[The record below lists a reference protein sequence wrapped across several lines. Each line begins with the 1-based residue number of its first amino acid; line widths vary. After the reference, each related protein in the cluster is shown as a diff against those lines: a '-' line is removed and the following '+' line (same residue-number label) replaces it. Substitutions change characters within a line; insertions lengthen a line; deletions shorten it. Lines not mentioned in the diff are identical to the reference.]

1 MCGLATSTKNTSKST
16 KIIAA
21 KMTKI
26 NAELK
31 FEKSRK
37 RLASALKNL
46 EEVIKFKISETAIQ
60 SRAIGFEDSGYQTKI
75 SEQTFTIQSL
85 SKEVNY
91 LQKTLSDLGKELEFT
106 KTQNQIFGEKVKQIR
121 SEASHLANTV
131 ELDLTRIEELL
142 K

>member
-1 MCGLATSTKNTSKST
+1 MKNTSKLT

-26 NAELK
+26 SAELK

-60 SRAIGFEDSGYQTKI
+60 SRAIGFEDSGYQTKF
-75 SEQTFTIQSL
+75 SEQTFAIQSL
-85 SKEVNY
+85 GKEVNY

-106 KTQNQIFGEKVKQIR
+106 KTQNQIFGEKMKQIR
-121 SEASHLANTV
+121 SEATHLADV
-131 ELDLTRIEELL
+131 IELDLTRIEELL